1 MANFNEKELEI
12 IGQYNMPGIYG
23 APDCIV
29 PKQNRPIT
37 PKENMLR
44 MLNGEMPLWVPNQTY
59 DNNAI
64 QPMVMPDAKARAF
77 GGTDWFGIEWV
88 YEPLTKAA
96 MVKPGT
102 RRLSDLANWKEELP
116 FPDLSAIDWEG
127 LVAQVRRELGIR
139 PRLGGYSREDLE
151 RKAAG
156 EAVFPHLFG
165 TDRYGRDIL
174 VRVMVGTRVSM
185 LVGLSA
191 AALVLV
197 IGALYGAV
205 SGYCGGRVDAVMQ
218 RIVEVIYSIP
228 EVLVIL
234 LLSTVLGDALLAYA
248 NTHTGLLARAVPL
261 LGKNLISMFLSF
273 GLLYWVT
280 MSRII
285 RGQVLQLKGQEYV
298 TAARALGAS
307 GARIIRRHLLPNC
320 IGQIVVTTCLQ
331 IPSAIFLESFLSF
344 LGVGVTTPLTSL
356 GSLASE
362 ALEGLWSYPYRLIF
376 PAVILSAMILSFNLV
391 GDGLRDA
398 LDPRLKR

>member
-1 MANFNEKELEI
+1 
-12 IGQYNMPGIYG
+12 
-23 APDCIV
+23 
-29 PKQNRPIT
+29 
-37 PKENMLR
+37 
-44 MLNGEMPLWVPNQTY
+44 
-59 DNNAI
+59 
-64 QPMVMPDAKARAF
+64 
-77 GGTDWFGIEWV
+77 
-88 YEPLTKAA
+88 
-96 MVKPGT
+96 
-102 RRLSDLANWKEELP
+102 
-116 FPDLSAIDWEG
+116 
-127 LVAQVRRELGIR
+127 
-139 PRLGGYSREDLE
+139 
-151 RKAAG
+151 
-156 EAVFPHLFG
+156 
-165 TDRYGRDIL
+165 
-174 VRVMVGTRVSM
+174 MVGTRVSM

-197 IGALYGAV
+197 IGALYGSI

-218 RIVEVIYSIP
+218 RVVEIIYSVP

-234 LLSTVLGDALLAYA
+234 LLSTVLGDALLSYA
-248 NTHTGLLARAVPL
+248 NTHTGLLARAIPL
-261 LGKNLISMFLSF
+261 LGKNLISMFLAF

-307 GARIIRRHLLPNC
+307 GARIIWRHLLPNC

-344 LGVGVTTPLTSL
+344 LGVGVTTPMTSL
-356 GSLASE
+356 GSMASE
-362 ALEGLWSYPYRLIF
+362 ALEGLWSYPYRLVF